1 MEENVLRTIKSMHV
15 HVHAYS
21 LILELC
27 IIFLGERYSY
37 SLDPFVSSRYKNARV
52 SKYGHVYKGALCIR
66 E

>member
-1 MEENVLRTIKSMHV
+1 MRV

-37 SLDPFVSSRYKNARV
+37 SLDPFVSSRDKNARV